1 MCGFI
6 GKFSKNENIIEEI
19 IEANKYNICRGPD
32 DLKSYNGLSKDI
44 FYSLIFNRLSIIDLS
59 DKASQPMEDD
69 YKNILM
75 FNGEIYNHKALRVLL
90 EDKQVKFKTSHSD
103 TEVVLH
109 GLRIFGKEFL
119 NMLIGQFS
127 IFYFNP
133 VKNHVIL
140 ARDRVGQKPLF
151 YFKDDV
157 EFIFSSNLKALLK
170 LKKNYEIN
178 QDSLIEYLDSGV
190 VASPNTLFKDIYKL
204 YPGQAIEIDLNKKYK
219 FIDTSF
225 FWSTDEIVNST
236 KKPFVYEEFRELLVD
251 SILLRQN
258 ADVSVAN
265 LLSGGI
271 DSTTILKLAS
281 ENSQNLKV
289 NTFSVTNKG
298 SVYDEEEWINF
309 ASKKYNSNQ
318 TKINIDIDNIDF
330 EQVEESIKI
339 FDEPYAD
346 PSTVPSYLLY
356 KEISKSFKVA
366 ISGDG
371 GDELLGGYERI
382 VNTLNRGKYF
392 NYMFRFY
399 PGIFGSGNKLSVNQ
413 NNLKNAYM
421 TYFKDPKFL
430 KLLNL
435 NNDRKINFR
444 DLEIS
449 EYLSMINFDLNYYLP
464 EMMMLKV
471 DRTSMANS
479 VEVRSPFVDHRLIE
493 YILKSDYSVESK
505 KDQKEPLKK
514 ILSKD
519 FDIDFLNRKKMG
531 FVFNLENWIYNNSQ
545 YIEHY
550 FKNDSNLINDMNKN
564 IFKILSLYKTRIN
577 GQRIW
582 RLYFL
587 EKYLDSLKSI

>member
-1 MCGFI
+1 
-6 GKFSKNENIIEEI
+6 
-19 IEANKYNICRGPD
+19 
-32 DLKSYNGLSKDI
+32 
-44 FYSLIFNRLSIIDLS
+44 
-59 DKASQPMEDD
+59 
-69 YKNILM
+69 
-75 FNGEIYNHKALRVLL
+75 
-90 EDKQVKFKTSHSD
+90 
-103 TEVVLH
+103 
-109 GLRIFGKEFL
+109 
-119 NMLIGQFS
+119 
-127 IFYFNP
+127 
-133 VKNHVIL
+133 
-140 ARDRVGQKPLF
+140 
-151 YFKDDV
+151 
-157 EFIFSSNLKALLK
+157 
-170 LKKNYEIN
+170 
-178 QDSLIEYLDSGV
+178 
-190 VASPNTLFKDIYKL
+190 
-204 YPGQAIEIDLNKKYK
+204 
-219 FIDTSF
+219 
-225 FWSTDEIVNST
+225 
-236 KKPFVYEEFRELLVD
+236 
-251 SILLRQN
+251 
-258 ADVSVAN
+258 
-265 LLSGGI
+265 
-271 DSTTILKLAS
+271 
-281 ENSQNLKV
+281 
-289 NTFSVTNKG
+289 
-298 SVYDEEEWINF
+298 
-309 ASKKYNSNQ
+309 
-318 TKINIDIDNIDF
+318 
-330 EQVEESIKI
+330 
-339 FDEPYAD
+339 
-346 PSTVPSYLLY
+346 
-356 KEISKSFKVA
+356 
-366 ISGDG
+366 
-371 GDELLGGYERI
+371 
-382 VNTLNRGKYF
+382 
-392 NYMFRFY
+392 
-399 PGIFGSGNKLSVNQ
+399 
-413 NNLKNAYM
+413 M